1 MCKSCLPG
9 PGIQARCTSLA
20 QMPVFQFCSAECRIF
35 SELLPFC
42 LFRVFDDDGPPD
54 ASSFLFST
62 AWPFWQLVAQNSA
75 LIQEGYNLELIED
88 FHILLG
94 RKAGRVIWAMHQQLG
109 TLVLSAFAPT
119 TVVLILFFQATTDL
133 FFIFYICVF
142 CVSFCILWS
151 FLMCWQRWNLS
162 MPSLPVAL

>member
-35 SELLPFC
+35 SKLLPFC

-75 LIQEGYNLELIED
+75 LILDEYKPSNLEPLKNSTFCSEQQ
-88 FHILLG
+88 
-94 RKAGRVIWAMHQQLG
+94 AMHQQLG

-119 TVVLILFFQATTDL
+119 AVALILFFRL
-133 FFIFYICVF
+133 PPISSFIFTFVCFACLSVF
-142 CVSFCILWS
+142 C
-151 FLMCWQRWNLS
+151 QRFWCVGRFNF
-162 MPSLPVAL
+162 

>member
-1 MCKSCLPG
+1 MCKSSLQG

-20 QMPVFQFCSAECRIF
+20 QMPVFQFCSAKCRIF
-35 SELLPFC
+35 SKLLPFC

-75 LIQEGYNLELIED
+75 LILALKSRAFKK

-94 RKAGRVIWAMHQQLG
+94 TTGY
-109 TLVLSAFAPT
+109 APT
-119 TVVLILFFQATTDL
+119 IGNVSPICVCAHRCCSDLVFQATTDI
-133 FFIFYICVF
+133 FFHFYICVF
-142 CVSFCILWS
+142 CVSFCILS
-151 FLMCWQRWNLS
+151 TFLMCW
-162 MPSLPVAL
+162 

>member
-20 QMPVFQFCSAECRIF
+20 QMPVFQSCSAECRIS

-42 LFRVFDDDGPPD
+42 LFRIFDDDGPPD

-94 RKAGRVIWAMHQQLG
+94 PTGGRSNLG
-109 TLVLSAFAPT
+109 YAPT
-119 TVVLILFFQATTDL
+119 IGNVSPISVCAHRCCSDLVFQATTDI
-133 FFIFYICVF
+133 FFHFYICVF
-142 CVSFCILWS
+142 CVSFCILS
-151 FLMCWQRWNLS
+151 TFLMCW
-162 MPSLPVAL
+162 